1 VHSPIT
7 LRAPLLA
14 PSAAQRHEHR
24 RVVWLYRRG
33 KPQRPRRVTIT
44 TTMPTAI
51 ELLHTLAATPAARD
65 ALEDLWAKL
74 SNLSGQGADD
84 KIPHPA
90 GCG

>member
-1 VHSPIT
+1 
-7 LRAPLLA
+7 
-14 PSAAQRHEHR
+14 
-24 RVVWLYRRG
+24 
-33 KPQRPRRVTIT
+33 
-44 TTMPTAI
+44 MPTAI